1 MRKITLLSLAA
12 LLAFAASAC
21 GSSGSPG
28 ASSTGLSAG
37 TVQGQATIT
46 VVPGTDEIDLCN
58 VSTYTAG
65 TKVAA
70 SDVDWSG
77 VASRGF
83 SVANGF
89 TWEGNIVAPGF
100 SCTLAGKKFRFTSG
114 SGGTFTIAG
123 ASPGKYALV
132 VFLNGQRPPAR
143 LVPGTNGALLT
154 IDLPSDQGVDVGS
167 ITASQ

>member
-28 ASSTGLSAG
+28 SSSTGLSAG
-37 TVQGQATIT
+37 TVQGQAIIT
-46 VVPGTDEIDLCN
+46 VGSGADEIDLCN

-65 TKVAA
+65 TAVAA
-70 SDVDWSG
+70 SDVNWSG
-77 VASRGF
+77 VVSRGY
-83 SVANGF
+83 SSANGF

-123 ASPGKYALV
+123 ASPGRYALV
-132 VFLNGQRPPAR
+132 VFLSDQTAR
-143 LVPGTNGALLT
+143 LVLGTNGALLT
-154 IDLPSDQGVDVGS
+154 IDLPSDQGVGVGS
-167 ITASQ
+167 ITVSQ